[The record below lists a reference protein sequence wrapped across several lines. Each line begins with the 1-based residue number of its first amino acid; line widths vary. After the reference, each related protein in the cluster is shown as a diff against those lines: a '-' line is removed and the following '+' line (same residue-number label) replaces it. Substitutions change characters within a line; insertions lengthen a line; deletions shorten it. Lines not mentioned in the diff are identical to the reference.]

1 MHRYMT
7 IAREEKYAAKR
18 ESPLSQSGRQL
29 SAHRDLVDPFRASH
43 LYHRIWFHGRMDC
56 SKGIFCSPI
65 ASIDLLARD
74 LRQIIEGPAITEN
87 SGPVSDKK
95 MSSSIY
101 VGGWLWEGFRE
112 VRQIHLKQQQEEEE
126 QRQQVKALQEA
137 TAKRKRSLSN
147 HQLDHHHPQPAA
159 ATVTLHSGASS
170 LLINPPPMAA
180 QAAYGFMNGFPV
192 PVAAMTPAYYS
203 SQMMGQYRPPPPVF
217 MGQQIHAAPTG
228 TSAGPPY

>member
-1 MHRYMT
+1 MI
-7 IAREEKYAAKR
+7 IAREEKYAAKK
-18 ESPLSQSGRQL
+18 ESPVSQSGKQL

-43 LYHRIWFHGRMDC
+43 PYHRIWFHGRMEC

-101 VGGWLWEGFRE
+101 VGGWLWKGFRE
-112 VRQIHLKQQQEEEE
+112 VRQIHLKQQQEKKEE

-137 TAKRKRSLSN
+137 TANRKRGLSN
-147 HQLDHHHPQPAA
+147 HQQDHHHHHHPQTA
-159 ATVTLHSGASS
+159 ATVTLHPAASS
-170 LLINPPPMAA
+170 LLINPPMAA
-180 QAAYGFMNGFPV
+180 QAAYSFMNGFPV
-192 PVAAMTPAYYS
+192 PVAAMAPTYYS

-228 TSAGPPY
+228 TSAAPPY